1 MVMSQEWNLLIWP
14 VKRELSAI
22 FHDATRNEKTRNF
35 LEAAVS
41 ALRVQSNLGISFEP
55 VNHFFKNCFLRHL
68 WFKRLSFRRR
78 DFKEWKNLWQR
89 WVWSPPPQISK
100 KCKMFAVSTVDASR
114 EKRDRKPRSK
124 RNQELTCSWAVAKP
138 MSEAKEHLQI
148 QPIIGLTIC
157 TCWSQWRLHSC
168 RHWCHCCTETQD
180 VKILSVSSSLCGI
193 KHLDVSDVSY
203 TDMDWDWIHA
213 LLQKSRATHA
223 PCNTTSLWHS
233 TSMASMA
240 SGLSIHHPTS
250 PKMRRGMSFPSSQK
264 GATSALMPNFD

>member
-124 RNQELTCSWAVAKP
+124 RNQELTCSWSSGKTNVRSQGAPADSTYHWPHNLHMLKP
-138 MSEAKEHLQI
+138 MTPAQLQTLMSLLHWNARCQNTFSVF
-148 QPIIGLTIC
+148 QPLWHQAFGCFRCFLYRHGL
-157 TCWSQWRLHSC
+157 
-168 RHWCHCCTETQD
+168 
-180 VKILSVSSSLCGI
+180 
-193 KHLDVSDVSY
+193 
-203 TDMDWDWIHA
+203 DWIHA